1 MTTLP
6 VTTTQIKKDST
17 PSTHG
22 KRIIMCVDMD
32 AFFASVEQKANPRLR
47 GKPIAVV
54 GSGSRTVITTSS
66 YEARAW
72 GVKTGMNPYEAR
84 QVCPR
89 LIFVPGNNARYT
101 HTCTEM
107 AKIFRRF
114 TPEVEIYSV
123 DEAFLDVT
131 DSHHLFG
138 GPMAIGWEIKKRISD
153 TFGINCTVGIGPNI
167 LTAKLASDMGKP
179 DGLNWLRPEHLPKV
193 LENLE
198 VDELWGIG
206 RKTAAK
212 LAELGI
218 RTCGELG
225 RTPASLLR
233 NKFGIHGESLRE
245 MGQGVCRRSV
255 RTEEEEDAVKS
266 VGNSMTLAMDIWD
279 RRDFEAYLL
288 KLSEKVGR
296 RARKHSLMGKRV
308 TLTVR
313 YSDFETFTKQA
324 TLSGYTNDTHVIYQ
338 TVLRILDS
346 FRLKTKVRL
355 LGVSLSSLLE
365 DPGQM
370 PLMEE
375 ERKRRFVLEAMDS
388 VNNRYGEEKISWA
401 SYAFLRSSGGN
412 VISPAWRPSGVK
424 NMQLK

>member
-1 MTTLP
+1 MNTLP
-6 VTTTQIKKDST
+6 VNTAPIKKDR
-17 PSTHG
+17 PPANHG

-32 AFFASVEQKANPRLR
+32 AFFASVEQKANPHLR

-54 GSGSRTVITTSS
+54 GSNHRTVITTSS

-84 QVCPR
+84 QICPR

-107 AKIFRRF
+107 AKIFRRY
-114 TPEVEIYSV
+114 TPEVEVYSV

-138 GPMAIGWEIKKRISD
+138 GPMAIGWDIKKRIRD

-179 DGLNWLRPEHLPKV
+179 DGLNWLRPENLRGA

-206 RKTAAK
+206 RKTAGK
-212 LAELGI
+212 LGELGI

-225 RTPASLLR
+225 RAPASLLR
-233 NKFGIHGESLRE
+233 SKFGIHGETLVE
-245 MGQGVCRRSV
+245 MGRGVCRRSV

-266 VGNSMTLAMDIWD
+266 VGNSMTLTMDIWD

-288 KLSEKVGR
+288 QLSEKVGR
-296 RARKHSLMGKRV
+296 RARKHSLMGKRI

-338 TVLRILDS
+338 SVLRILDS

-355 LGVSLSSLLE
+355 LGVSLGSLLE
-365 DPGQM
+365 DPGQL

-388 VNNRYGEEKISWA
+388 VNDRYGEGKLTWA
-401 SYAFLRSSGGN
+401 KFAFHRTHGD

-424 NMQLK
+424 NMQLR